1 MSSESIEEFTSTA
14 EESGMS
20 QDGQVVNSQPWSEQ
34 MDAIPEEHEAS
45 GEESGKESGAEIVL
59 LDDKDL
65 PETLRQLINVSGIRL
80 VATPDN
86 TWNVDGYAAKL
97 RHGFSVTFSIDH
109 EIAGSDIVEAF
120 MKVGVDLECIFSIQY
135 RSSNRSWCVTFT
147 DELTKEQVLEKGV
160 IKIGSVPVFVGDADF
175 KTVIVK
181 VYEAVPEMPDT
192 VLIGRLSHYGRILS
206 FRRDRSIATGIL
218 NGVRTVRMRLS
229 KTIPSAIRIAG
240 EPVFISYP
248 GQPKSCRKC
257 RDVGHLAQGCKNPRC
272 FNCEAPGHRSA
283 ECKVPPLCGI
293 CMKPDHPVSACP
305 FLLFS
310 ANVEN
315 ADDQFASYAD
325 VAKGNHPTT
334 TDSACKESSGKE
346 PVPNKKG
353 GSGDG
358 QRSAPPDKTV
368 KNENKNGRNRTR
380 KRGREASPVDDPER
394 SSDPLRSKGDKDEYD
409 RD

>member
-1 MSSESIEEFTSTA
+1 M
-14 EESGMS
+14 
-20 QDGQVVNSQPWSEQ
+20 
-34 MDAIPEEHEAS
+34 
-45 GEESGKESGAEIVL
+45 
-59 LDDKDL
+59 
-65 PETLRQLINVSGIRL
+65 
-80 VATPDN
+80 
-86 TWNVDGYAAKL
+86 
-97 RHGFSVTFSIDH
+97 
-109 EIAGSDIVEAF
+109 
-120 MKVGVDLECIFSIQY
+120 
-135 RSSNRSWCVTFT
+135 
-147 DELTKEQVLEKGV
+147 
-160 IKIGSVPVFVGDADF
+160 
-175 KTVIVK
+175 K

-257 RDVGHLAQGCKNPRC
+257 RDIGHLAQGCKNPRC

-325 VAKGNHPTT
+325 VAK
-334 TDSACKESSGKE
+334 
-346 PVPNKKG
+346 
-353 GSGDG
+353 
-358 QRSAPPDKTV
+358 
-368 KNENKNGRNRTR
+368 R
-380 KRGREASPVDDPER
+380 KPS
-394 SSDPLRSKGDKDEYD
+394 YND
-409 RD
+409 RFCA